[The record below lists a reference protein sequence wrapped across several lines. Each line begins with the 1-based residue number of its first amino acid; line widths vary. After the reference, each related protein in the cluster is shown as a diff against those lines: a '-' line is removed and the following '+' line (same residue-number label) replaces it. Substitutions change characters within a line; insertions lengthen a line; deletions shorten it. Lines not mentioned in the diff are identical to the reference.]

1 MENTPVAPDATPAAS
16 EATPQANT
24 TPDQPAAPE
33 ITAEQVAKYLKTTP
47 EVLAEIVKTYEVNGG
62 AEKVLKRTRSIISNP
77 QQAAAEAQSPEAPAQ
92 PQAPVQPTAP
102 EAPKAPAKG
111 TIGADDVLMKSYGQQ
126 LAAEEKYAAVKD
138 DILSGKFME
147 EAAKLG
153 ITPMTDGRINDEKL
167 RAFLDVYVKTAP
179 STPASNPVTTTPT
192 VEWTEIQGDKIATQD
207 DALRVIQQSMQMR
220 AQGKGDHP
228 LYKQA
233 QEFMTKDYS
242 SRHPESVLSQLRNGG
257 PQQPQQPQQ

>member
-16 EATPQANT
+16 EATPQTNT
-24 TPDQPAAPE
+24 TSNQPATPE
-33 ITAEQVAKYLKTTP
+33 IVPEHVAKYLGITP
-47 EVLAEIVKTYEVNGG
+47 ESLEKITKFSQANGG
-62 AEKVLKRTRSIISNP
+62 MEKVFEQAKSNISNP
-77 QQAAAEAQSPEAPAQ
+77 QPAQAPEAPAQ
-92 PQAPVQPTAP
+92 PQAPAQPTAP
-102 EAPKAPAKG
+102 ETPKAPAKG
-111 TIGADDVLMKSYGQQ
+111 TIGAEDVLMKSYGQQ

-147 EAAKLG
+147 EASKLG

-192 VEWTEIQGDKIATQD
+192 VEWTEVQGDKIATQD

-233 QEFMTKDYS
+233 QDFMAKGYAD
-242 SRHPESVLSQLRNGG
+242 RHPQSALSQLQNGA
-257 PQQPQQPQQ
+257 PAQPQQPQQ